1 MRQTVYLCP
10 TAEGA
15 GGPCV
20 LVSVCAHPCILKCLW
35 MCDCVSVTKMRRRR
49 RGLWRWLTQEIIWF
63 QIQIG
68 KKTWKLFKPYS
79 QQQLLYQYVWFYKSG
94 NIDIAWVHANWCTHV
109 SRMCLVTVWY
119 PVIWFMWCLSGVPTV
134 GGWKAHRL
142 WLELP
147 NWHSFSKYLFAVY
160 ACVHACAL
168 VTLQLGDGSCP

>member
-1 MRQTVYLCP
+1 MKSVITAFSISVLCWVMRQTVYLCP

-94 NIDIAWVHANWCTHV
+94 NIDIARVHANWCLVQNVFSNSMISSDLIYVV
-109 SRMCLVTVWY
+109 SIWCSDSRRMKGT
-119 PVIWFMWCLSGVPTV
+119 S
-134 GGWKAHRL
+134 
-142 WLELP
+142 
-147 NWHSFSKYLFAVY
+147 
-160 ACVHACAL
+160 AL
-168 VTLQLGDGSCP
+168 IRAAKLAQFQ